1 MTFPWKHLSC
11 FFEIGIACYKK
22 SFWDHSI
29 AGITVIRNPSKKVQF
44 EDMYSHTVY
53 LEGKNFFLIELT
65 VRNRDMLGQEE
76 WFLTI

>member
-1 MTFPWKHLSC
+1 
-11 FFEIGIACYKK
+11 
-22 SFWDHSI
+22 
-29 AGITVIRNPSKKVQF
+29 
-44 EDMYSHTVY
+44 MYSHTVY